1 MTPKELEDWLETE
14 FLFEEPFLLAVSGR
28 HPLARRE
35 HLDVQELATQKLLL
49 LEDGHC
55 LRDQAL
61 EVCRLFGANEK
72 SEFRATSLETLRQ
85 MVAADVGITL
95 LPSLSVQPPV
105 PRSNNIRLLDFTGE
119 GRPSRRIAMIW
130 RRSSAMNDFLMELA
144 DQFKRLPQALFT
156 LEALDAGSD
165 APALPGPALNG

>member
-1 MTPKELEDWLETE
+1 M
-14 FLFEEPFLLAVSGR
+14 
-28 HPLARRE
+28 
-35 HLDVQELATQKLLL
+35 
-49 LEDGHC
+49 
-55 LRDQAL
+55 
-61 EVCRLFGANEK
+61 CRLFGANEK

-156 LEALDAGSD
+156 LDAVNATGEAT
-165 APALPGPALNG
+165 ALPGPALNG

>member
-1 MTPKELEDWLETE
+1 
-14 FLFEEPFLLAVSGR
+14 
-28 HPLARRE
+28 
-35 HLDVQELATQKLLL
+35 
-49 LEDGHC
+49 
-55 LRDQAL
+55 
-61 EVCRLFGANEK
+61 
-72 SEFRATSLETLRQ
+72 
-85 MVAADVGITL
+85 MVPADVAIPL

-156 LEALDAGSD
+156 LDAVNATGEAT
-165 APALPGPALNG
+165 ALPGPALNG